1 MPSPPCPPE
10 NLLRPDARIVAA
22 VRILE
27 TAAQRIA
34 LVVDGEG
41 RLLGSVTDGDV
52 RRGLLRG
59 VGLEAPVEAVM
70 NGRPVTGGPDTTS
83 DELLAAMWR
92 HHLLHLPIL
101 DAGGRLIGLESA
113 PRLER
118 LPPPHDNL
126 VVVMAGGRGR
136 RLHPLT
142 RDCPKPMLRV
152 GGKPIL
158 ERIVECFAAE
168 GFRNFRIAVNHLGDS
183 IERHFGDGGR
193 FGVEIDYLREAA
205 PLGTAGA
212 LGLLR
217 ERPSSPLFLVNGD
230 VLTRVNFDSM
240 LSFHREQRAELTLG
254 VSELDLEVP
263 YGVVSLEG
271 YRVERV
277 VEKPVHRFLISA
289 GVSVLDAGVLERLRP
304 GRPLD
309 LPDLANDLA
318 AQQRLVSVFPIHEF
332 WVDVGRH
339 ADLERAETEFA
350 RAP

>member
-1 MPSPPCPPE
+1 MTYPPCPPE
-10 NLLRPDARIVAA
+10 NLLRPDADTLAA

-27 TAAQRIA
+27 TSAQRIV

-41 RLLGSVTDGDV
+41 RLLGTVTDGDV

-59 VGLEAPVEAVM
+59 IGLEAPVEAVM
-70 NGRPVTGGPDTTS
+70 NPSPAS
-83 DELLAAMWR
+83 DLVGLARDALLDSLR
-92 HHLLHLPIL
+92 RRGILFLPIL
-101 DAGGRLIGLESA
+101 DADGRVVGLESA
-113 PRLER
+113 EHLER
-118 LPPPHDNL
+118 LPPQRDNL

-158 ERIVECFAAE
+158 ERIIEGFAVE
-168 GFRNFRIAVNHLGDS
+168 GFRHFRIALNHLGDS
-183 IERHFGDGGR
+183 IEHYFGDGGR
-193 FGVEIDYLREAA
+193 FGVEIDYLREEA

-212 LGLLR
+212 LSLLR
-217 ERPSSPLFLVNGD
+217 ERPCSPIFLVNGD
-230 VLTRVNFDSM
+230 VLTRVNFGTM
-240 LSFHREQRAELTLG
+240 LNFHREQRAELTLG
-254 VSELDLEVP
+254 VSELDVEVP

-271 YRVERV
+271 YRVQRI
-277 VEKPVHRFLISA
+277 VEKPVHRFLVSA
-289 GVSVLDAGVLERLRP
+289 GVNLIDADVLDRLRP

-332 WVDVGRH
+332 WIDVGRH
-339 ADLERAETEFA
+339 ADLERAESEFA
-350 RAP
+350 ASL